1 MTIFS
6 KWQNVKCLANPYP
19 HIKSTHFQFSM
30 HMTVTCQYI
39 GRYEQI
45 SESLERFK
53 NVETERRHIAPGGI
67 FTQDEKQEHKF

>member
-1 MTIFS
+1 
-6 KWQNVKCLANPYP
+6 
-19 HIKSTHFQFSM
+19 M